1 MDPYSVDAD
10 QDPAGFL
17 NADLDSAAFCKN
29 NLMKRIRNTNSKAL
43 KYTVI
48 SFYKVVEQLEKYC
61 TIQLSSFSYK
71 YLGEIDGFIEQN
83 SCFCLLTKLHAI
95 VAD

>member
-29 NLMKRIRNTNSKAL
+29 NLMKRIRNTDSKAL

-48 SFYKVVEQLEKYC
+48 SFYKVVEQ
-61 TIQLSSFSYK
+61 
-71 YLGEIDGFIEQN
+71 
-83 SCFCLLTKLHAI
+83 
-95 VAD
+95 

>member
-29 NLMKRIRNTNSKAL
+29 MMSIWNTASNAIIYIGNFNLI
-43 KYTVI
+43 I
-48 SFYKVVEQLEKYC
+48 
-61 TIQLSSFSYK
+61 
-71 YLGEIDGFIEQN
+71 
-83 SCFCLLTKLHAI
+83 
-95 VAD
+95 

>member
-17 NADLDSAAFCKN
+17 NADLDSAAFCKT
-29 NLMKRIRNTNSKAL
+29 NLMKRIRNTDSKAL

-48 SFYKVVEQLEKYC
+48 SFYKVVEQ
-61 TIQLSSFSYK
+61 
-71 YLGEIDGFIEQN
+71 
-83 SCFCLLTKLHAI
+83 
-95 VAD
+95 